1 MNKEKIIKK
10 ITSRKFIVSVITLIS
25 GIALL
30 FGADGDLVQTL
41 SASAM
46 ILLPTIVYCITEGKL
61 DESALKNFNQAI
73 DVLEKSIENGE
84 GKTLDEGQ

>member
-30 FGADGDLVQTL
+30 FGADGDLVETL

-61 DESALKNFNQAI
+61 DQSALKNFNDAI
-73 DVLEKSIENGE
+73 DVLEKSIDTE
-84 GKTLDEGQ
+84 GDNSRDEGQ